1 MNQLPVILQEDA
13 QILRRMRANQQINKL
28 TGDGVTWLNT
38 GGQNIAKVQWPRQ
51 PRRVLRRPPRDG
63 LIVVQNNSGANRM
76 AGEILA
82 VDVALI
88 TAAQN
93 SNYFQFTPAIT
104 GVQPTSADIG
114 NFVVCYKP
122 IPSGAT
128 GLAFMCGYCTAWV
141 DFQNVNDEF
150 ADIKAGDSTQLIS
163 NNLAGSAALAS
174 HPSSTGKQ
182 QILVVLGNFPFGQ
195 HCDVALSGP
204 TGSVSTGYSY
214 VVKDTNGNNVTNS
227 FTGSSPFT
235 PTYRMTTPSTLNLNG
250 SATVGQGLVTPSGAF
265 VLKFAEETW
274 NFGDCT

>member
-1 MNQLPVILQEDA
+1 MAGDVFKTYA
-13 QILRRMRANQQINKL
+13 
-28 TGDGVTWLNT
+28 TGDRWQPNAGWLNACT
-38 GGQNIAKVQWPRQ
+38 GAAKAWLAQNKHGGKLSGNVP
-51 PRRVLRRPPRDG
+51 DG
-63 LIVVQNNSGANRM
+63 LIMVQNNSGAVRKP
-76 AGEILA
+76 GEILA
-82 VDVALI
+82 IRAPLI
-88 TAAQN
+88 GPSANVNQ
-93 SNYFQFTPAIT
+93 FQFAPAIT
-104 GVQPTSADIG
+104 GVQPTTADIG
-114 NFVVCYKP
+114 NFLVCYSP
-122 IPSGAT
+122 IASGAL
-128 GLAFMCGYCTAWV
+128 GVGFMAGFGYCTAWV

-150 ADIKAGDSTQLIS
+150 ADIKAGDCTQLIS

-195 HCDVALSGP
+195 HFDVALSGP

-227 FTGSSPFT
+227 FSGSSPFT

-250 SATVGQGLVTPSGAF
+250 SATVGQGLVKPSGAF